1 MNFGDWE
8 WPRAKPIQYNKCFYQ
23 YVTDQPHS
31 IRTGWPHVSEIGL
44 RYTQAFESQIEEFYF
59 CTSQVCFVI
68 HNCNK
73 SNVHDFWRKVIIL
86 LFFFIKFPVKGWTIF
101 SSWKALTSLAIMTSQ
116 TLPSV
121 PLIYLRDAKPH
132 KTNFRR
138 RSRTTN
144 RS

>member
-8 WPRAKPIQYNKCFYQ
+8 GPRAKPIQYNKCFYQ

-73 SNVHDFWRKVIIL
+73 SNVHDF
-86 LFFFIKFPVKGWTIF
+86 
-101 SSWKALTSLAIMTSQ
+101 
-116 TLPSV
+116 
-121 PLIYLRDAKPH
+121 
-132 KTNFRR
+132 
-138 RSRTTN
+138 
-144 RS
+144 